1 MSYFLIYLIKSTVYL
16 GLFYAFFLV
25 AMRSTTFFRFNRM
38 MLLLGTVVCMLLPC
52 YTITVNE
59 VEGIQLPMQILDEM
73 LVLKTT
79 DEQIETSVIELP
91 LQETAPTASTSLLPI
106 ILLGIY
112 VIGMLAYWFMVIR
125 SFIEV
130 WKMIAS
136 HPKQWKDGCWLV
148 IIPEKIPSFSWSN
161 YIVISEEDYR
171 NYPQVL
177 VHERMHYLCRHSYDI
192 LFFTIV
198 HALHWFNPMVWLIR
212 TELKQLHEFEADQGV
227 INQGIDATQYQLLLV
242 KKAVGKKLYTIA
254 NGFNHTKLQKRITMM
269 IQEKTN
275 GWERLKWLVTVPVV
289 MGAMLVFAQPEVKDT
304 LEEIA
309 PTVNQQSSNEEIAS
323 LKKFFKEEQIKTENR
338 LRNPDGTIILNSA
351 FVHQLRIKPNNE
363 VLFAG
368 NTLATDYKT
377 AIVNY
382 LRESQA
388 NNPKDHPHAIY
399 IKYSAEAKEKIIL
412 QVLKDIKDAFDILRS
427 EYSAQGVKDIE
438 SICPYWVAIEGG
450 YKYYPDGIE
459 ITFTS
464 ADNSKTEVLH
474 ELNRKK
480 YKELQ
485 KKYGRNAKVSFKVE
499 KETPEWLFE
508 RLNKVLKG
516 LFNHVEGSYEGQ
528 NILSTESK
536 TYKGIEITL
545 LDSKDG
551 SVLASIKDIKHI
563 DQLKE
568 ALKKFPVDRR
578 EPYTNVQLKAGK
590 DTPMGAITEIKQA
603 LREHYILNLN
613 YKTDK

>member
-25 AMRSTTFFRFNRM
+25 AMRSTTFFRFNRV
-38 MLLLGTVVCMLLPC
+38 MLLLGTFVCMLLPC

-79 DEQIETSVIELP
+79 DEPIETSAIALP
-91 LQETAPTASTSLLPI
+91 LQEAAPTASTSLLPI
-106 ILLGIY
+106 VLLGIY

-227 INQGIDATQYQLLLV
+227 INQGIDATQYQILLV
-242 KKAVGKKLYTIA
+242 KKAVGKKLYNIA

-289 MGAMLVFAQPEVKDT
+289 MGAMLVFAQPEVKDKS
-304 LEEIA
+304 EEI
-309 PTVNQQSSNEEIAS
+309 P
-323 LKKFFKEEQIKTENR
+323 
-338 LRNPDGTIILNSA
+338 P
-351 FVHQLRIKPNNE
+351 KP
-363 VLFAG
+363 
-368 NTLATDYKT
+368 
-377 AIVNY
+377 
-382 LRESQA
+382 
-388 NNPKDHPHAIY
+388 
-399 IKYSAEAKEKIIL
+399 
-412 QVLKDIKDAFDILRS
+412 
-427 EYSAQGVKDIE
+427 
-438 SICPYWVAIEGG
+438 
-450 YKYYPDGIE
+450 
-459 ITFTS
+459 
-464 ADNSKTEVLH
+464 
-474 ELNRKK
+474 
-480 YKELQ
+480 
-485 KKYGRNAKVSFKVE
+485 
-499 KETPEWLFE
+499 FE
-508 RLNKVLKG
+508 
-516 LFNHVEGSYEGQ
+516 
-528 NILSTESK
+528 
-536 TYKGIEITL
+536 GIEITL
-545 LDSKDG
+545 LNSKDG
-551 SVLASIKDIKHI
+551 SVLTTVKDIKHI
-563 DQLKE
+563 NQLKD
-568 ALKKFPVDRR
+568 ALRKLPIDRS
-578 EPYTNVQLKAGK
+578 EPYTHVQLKASK
-590 DTPMGAITEIKQA
+590 DTPMGEITEIKQV
-603 LREHYILNLN
+603 LREHYILSLN
-613 YKTDK
+613 YATNNKQ

>member
-25 AMRSTTFFRFNRM
+25 AMRSTTFFRFNRV

-79 DEQIETSVIELP
+79 DEPIETSAIELP
-91 LQETAPTASTSLLPI
+91 LQETAPTTSTPFLPI

-112 VIGMLAYWFMVIR
+112 FLGMLAYWFMVIR
-125 SFIEV
+125 SFIEI
-130 WKMIAS
+130 WKMIVS

-309 PTVNQQSSNEEIAS
+309 PTVDQKEEPKDWESLRNFFIEKSTPYRKFLIEQGNDVKGSDDKRLTIFRVNKRNQILVSDYYDKHPKDYFTTNNTSEIRPFLVQSMRDARNKYKREFGKDEARGIVFEHDLGANVDSLYNYLKQIKLVYEDLRKEYPNDENLDKICPMWVHFEIPRNYSQKNGGLLSGKVDIRILDAKDGTTLVSIKKIKQINQLRSALNLLPNNTEVVVS
-323 LKKFFKEEQIKTENR
+323 LK
-338 LRNPDGTIILNSA
+338 
-351 FVHQLRIKPNNE
+351 
-363 VLFAG
+363 
-368 NTLATDYKT
+368 
-377 AIVNY
+377 
-382 LRESQA
+382 
-388 NNPKDHPHAIY
+388 
-399 IKYSAEAKEKIIL
+399 
-412 QVLKDIKDAFDILRS
+412 
-427 EYSAQGVKDIE
+427 
-438 SICPYWVAIEGG
+438 
-450 YKYYPDGIE
+450 
-459 ITFTS
+459 
-464 ADNSKTEVLH
+464 AD
-474 ELNRKK
+474 
-480 YKELQ
+480 
-485 KKYGRNAKVSFKVE
+485 
-499 KETPEWLFE
+499 
-508 RLNKVLKG
+508 
-516 LFNHVEGSYEGQ
+516 
-528 NILSTESK
+528 
-536 TYKGIEITL
+536 
-545 LDSKDG
+545 
-551 SVLASIKDIKHI
+551 
-563 DQLKE
+563 
-568 ALKKFPVDRR
+568 
-578 EPYTNVQLKAGK
+578 K
-590 DTPMGAITEIKQA
+590 DTPMEEVTKIKQA
-603 LREHYILNLN
+603 LRESYTFKLN
-613 YKTDK
+613 YETNK

>member
-1 MSYFLIYLIKSTVYL
+1 MSCFLIYLIKSTVYL

-25 AMRSTTFFRFNRM
+25 AMRSTTFFRFNRV

-79 DEQIETSVIELP
+79 DEPIETSAIELP

-125 SFIEV
+125 SFAEV

-192 LFFTIV
+192 LFFTII

-289 MGAMLVFAQPEVKDT
+289 MGAMLVFAQPEVKDKS
-304 LEEIA
+304 EEI
-309 PTVNQQSSNEEIAS
+309 P
-323 LKKFFKEEQIKTENR
+323 
-338 LRNPDGTIILNSA
+338 P
-351 FVHQLRIKPNNE
+351 KP
-363 VLFAG
+363 
-368 NTLATDYKT
+368 
-377 AIVNY
+377 
-382 LRESQA
+382 
-388 NNPKDHPHAIY
+388 
-399 IKYSAEAKEKIIL
+399 
-412 QVLKDIKDAFDILRS
+412 
-427 EYSAQGVKDIE
+427 
-438 SICPYWVAIEGG
+438 
-450 YKYYPDGIE
+450 
-459 ITFTS
+459 
-464 ADNSKTEVLH
+464 
-474 ELNRKK
+474 
-480 YKELQ
+480 
-485 KKYGRNAKVSFKVE
+485 
-499 KETPEWLFE
+499 FE
-508 RLNKVLKG
+508 
-516 LFNHVEGSYEGQ
+516 
-528 NILSTESK
+528 
-536 TYKGIEITL
+536 GIEITL
-545 LDSKDG
+545 LNSKDG
-551 SVLASIKDIKHI
+551 SVLTTVKDIKHI
-563 DQLKE
+563 NQLKD
-568 ALKKFPVDRR
+568 ALRKLPIDRS
-578 EPYTNVQLKAGK
+578 EPYTHVQLKASK
-590 DTPMGAITEIKQA
+590 DTPMGEITEIKQV
-603 LREHYILNLN
+603 LREHYILSLN
-613 YKTDK
+613 YATNNKQ

>member
-25 AMRSTTFFRFNRM
+25 AMRSTTFFRFNRV

-79 DEQIETSVIELP
+79 DEPIETSAIELP
-91 LQETAPTASTSLLPI
+91 LQETAPTTSTPFLPI

-112 VIGMLAYWFMVIR
+112 FLGILAYWFMVIR
-125 SFIEV
+125 SFIEI
-130 WKMIAS
+130 WKMIVS

-304 LEEIA
+304 FEEIA
-309 PTVNQQSSNEEIAS
+309 PTVDQKDTKAEIAS
-323 LKKFFKEEQIKTENR
+323 LKKFFDER
-338 LRNPDGTIILNSA
+338 LKASEKKLPDGSVKIRERTVHFLLLNA
-351 FVHQLRIKPNNE
+351 KNE
-363 VLFAG
+363 VSHIKSNKKTQVAIPLEGSYQTAIANLLREARAKDKQESG
-368 NTLATDYKT
+368 KDEPHTIYIRHHKEASEESILHLWKETLA
-377 AIVNY
+377 
-382 LRESQA
+382 
-388 NNPKDHPHAIY
+388 
-399 IKYSAEAKEKIIL
+399 
-412 QVLKDIKDAFDILRS
+412 AFDILRS
-427 EYSAQGVKDIE
+427 EYKAQGITDIDAV
-438 SICPYWVAIEGG
+438 CPYRVYMEMEDIN
-450 YKYYPDGIE
+450 GIE
-459 ITFTS
+459 VRIL
-464 ADNSKTEVLH
+464 DENG
-474 ELNRKK
+474 
-480 YKELQ
+480 KELLTMRDIKDVNQ
-485 KKYGRNAKVSFKVE
+485 LKIA
-499 KETPEWLFE
+499 LD
-508 RLNKVLKG
+508 RLPADKRKIA
-516 LFNHVEGSYEGQ
+516 HV
-528 NILSTESK
+528 
-536 TYKGIEITL
+536 
-545 LDSKDG
+545 
-551 SVLASIKDIKHI
+551 SIK
-563 DQLKE
+563 
-568 ALKKFPVDRR
+568 A
-578 EPYTNVQLKAGK
+578 NK
-590 DTPMGAITEIKQA
+590 DTPMEEITAVKQV
-603 LREHYILNLN
+603 LREYHILQLN
-613 YKTDK
+613 MEVNKTIVKNGQGTLYQQRTTTQKKE

>member
-25 AMRSTTFFRFNRM
+25 AMQSTTFFRFNRV

-79 DEQIETSVIELP
+79 DEPIETSAIELP
-91 LQETAPTASTSLLPI
+91 LQETAPTASTPFLPI
-106 ILLGIY
+106 VLLGIY

-125 SFIEV
+125 SFAEV
-130 WKMIAS
+130 WKIIAS

-242 KKAVGKKLYTIA
+242 KKAVGKKLYNIA

-309 PTVNQQSSNEEIAS
+309 PTVDQQDTKAEIAS
-323 LKKFFKEEQIKTENR
+323 LKKFFDERLKASEKKE
-338 LRNPDGTIILNSA
+338 PDGTVKVRERTVHFLLLNA
-351 FVHQLRIKPNNE
+351 NNE
-363 VLFAG
+363 VSYIKSNKKTQVAIPLEESYQTAIANLLREARAKDKQESG
-368 NTLATDYKT
+368 KDEPHTIYIRHHKDASEESILHLWKETLA
-377 AIVNY
+377 
-382 LRESQA
+382 
-388 NNPKDHPHAIY
+388 
-399 IKYSAEAKEKIIL
+399 
-412 QVLKDIKDAFDILRS
+412 AFDILRS
-427 EYSAQGVKDIE
+427 EYKAQGITDIDAV
-438 SICPYWVAIEGG
+438 CPYRVYMEMEDIN
-450 YKYYPDGIE
+450 GIE
-459 ITFTS
+459 VRIL
-464 ADNSKTEVLH
+464 DEN
-474 ELNRKK
+474 
-480 YKELQ
+480 
-485 KKYGRNAKVSFKVE
+485 G
-499 KETPEWLFE
+499 
-508 RLNKVLKG
+508 KG
-516 LFNHVEGSYEGQ
+516 LLTMRDIKDVNQLKIALDRLPADKRKIAHV
-528 NILSTESK
+528 
-536 TYKGIEITL
+536 
-545 LDSKDG
+545 
-551 SVLASIKDIKHI
+551 SIK
-563 DQLKE
+563 
-568 ALKKFPVDRR
+568 A
-578 EPYTNVQLKAGK
+578 NK
-590 DTPMGAITEIKQA
+590 DTPMEEITAVKQV
-603 LREHYILNLN
+603 LREYRILQLN
-613 YKTDK
+613 MEVNKTIDNGQGTLYQQRTITKKK